1 MWLDRATEAI
11 RTQKLRQTPYTLHS
25 ILQAVVG
32 SLWT

>member
-1 MWLDRATEAI
+1 MWLDRATEAT

-32 SLWT
+32 TWWT